1 MAGPLSRW
9 QFDGARVHCISL
21 NVTRLL
27 MLDLAFIALG
37 AGILIALAVY
47 AAALN
52 RL

>member
-1 MAGPLSRW
+1 MKFVSKTYARLSD
-9 QFDGARVHCISL
+9 QGTLSLEVH
-21 NVTRLL
+21 

-47 AAALN
+47 AAALD